1 VRRRA
6 AGLLLLATLLCVP
19 CARAQSVAPAS
30 ATTLELQTFI
40 AKLDDIETIID
51 SSAPVR
57 DVLVAMPSVIR
68 VEHGDQRFEVSLES
82 LAAYLAS
89 DPSQATYHLQV
100 ARRQVHAI
108 REQAAALLAA
118 PVTSDSAGLQ
128 PRLRS
133 ILDRREYT
141 RLRETSWWAAL
152 RQRIG
157 EWLMSWFDRLGGDR
171 LDTGILG
178 TVLVWSVLTA
188 VIVALVIVYR
198 RTGAR
203 PAHTALRDDAAFTT
217 AARAWGLRALAAAR
231 AGNAAEAVRA
241 GYQAAIVQFSERGLW
256 RLDDARTAREYL
268 DLLGPGE
275 AMRPTFADIAAQFER
290 VFYGHRSLSAA
301 DLACFVRDLE
311 TLGCVPAQQ
320 PSI

>member
-1 VRRRA
+1 VLA
-6 AGLLLLATLLCVP
+6 ALLCAP
-19 CARAQSVAPAS
+19 SAQAQSVTPAS
-30 ATTLELQTFI
+30 ASTLDLQAFI
-40 AKLDDIETIID
+40 AKLDEIETIID
-51 SSAPVR
+51 SSGPIR

-68 VEHGDQRFEVSLES
+68 VRHGDQRFEASLEP

-100 ARRQVHAI
+100 ARRQVHAM
-108 REQAAALLAA
+108 REQAAALLNA
-118 PVTSDSAGLQ
+118 PASLDGGSLQ

-141 RLRETSWWAAL
+141 RLRETSWWTAL

-157 EWLMSWFDRLGGDR
+157 DWLMSWFDRLGGDR
-171 LDTGILG
+171 LDTGALG
-178 TVLVWSVLTA
+178 TVLVWTVLTA
-188 VIVALVIVYR
+188 VAVALVIVYR
-198 RTGAR
+198 RTRTR
-203 PAHTALRDDAAFTT
+203 PVQLASPDDGAFTT

-231 AGNAAEAVRA
+231 SGNATEAVRA
-241 GYQAAIVQFSERGLW
+241 GYQAAIVQFSEHGLW

-275 AMRPTFADIAAQFER
+275 AMRPIFAEIAAQFEH
-290 VFYGHRSLSAA
+290 VFYGHRSLTAA
-301 DLACFVRDLE
+301 DLARFVRDLE